1 MGILLFRMSGVLVEW
16 SPGGGSDD
24 GCKGIGEE
32 RPQLT
37 VLEREPVSDWT
48 GSDLLR
54 CRFYQQATL
63 FLARPSLVR
72 FGRTNQD
79 SQRKKNKNGCSET
92 PYDRASANSFC
103 AVCRVGITE
112 R

>member
-37 VLEREPVSDWT
+37 VLEREPGSDWT
-48 GSDLLR
+48 GSDYYVAGFISRRLYSWLALLSSALGGPTR
-54 CRFYQQATL
+54 IPNAKRTRTAAPSPHTTGPLPTRFAQY
-63 FLARPSLVR
+63 
-72 FGRTNQD
+72 
-79 SQRKKNKNGCSET
+79 
-92 PYDRASANSFC
+92 
-103 AVCRVGITE
+103 AV
-112 R
+112 